1 MTNAM
6 PFSMNIR
13 VNYRVLEYN
22 NRNKKCLNR
31 PQVDI
36 LIDCDLACVSDI
48 SLKFAIMW
56 GNLYGEF
63 TQYAEERAQYKRI
76 SRMSSIADR

>member
-22 NRNKKCLNR
+22 DRNKKCLNR

-48 SLKFAIMW
+48 SLKFAIMSGKLIW
-56 GNLYGEF
+56 
-63 TQYAEERAQYKRI
+63 
-76 SRMSSIADR
+76 